1 MIKIGTTGFL
11 VFLLAAG
18 PGPEAEVSPPEEAD
32 AGRTVSVEGV
42 AAGAQAAPVAV
53 LREVGERFQG
63 RSFSIMYGKYLAF
76 AEDALAPPLET
87 SRTRLLGIEQLRTGL
102 FKATMEV
109 EVPAGLEERL
119 ARLRERTQRG
129 TGGPAA
135 ESLILAREAARED
148 ALEKAILAAVAEQY
162 PGDSAPA
169 RLVGR
174 AYFLGTIREEIEEGL
189 YVILARVKVRL
200 VKP

>member
-1 MIKIGTTGFL
+1 MGFL
-11 VFLLAAG
+11 ALLLAAALTSE
-18 PGPEAEVSPPEEAD
+18 PTSPSPEATPAVQMFI
-32 AGRTVSVEGV
+32 VEGV
-42 AAGAQAAPVAV
+42 AGGAQAAPVAV

-63 RSFSIMYGKYLAF
+63 RSFSIMYGEYLAF
-76 AEDALAPPLET
+76 ADDAIPPPLET
-87 SRTRLLGIEQLRTGL
+87 SRTRLISVEQLKTGL

-119 ARLRERTQRG
+119 ARLREQIQRG
-129 TGGPAA
+129 TGDAA
-135 ESLILAREAARED
+135 VVSLILAREEARED
-148 ALEKAILAAVAEQY
+148 AMKKAILAAVAEQY
-162 PGDSAPA
+162 PGQSAPA

-174 AYFLGTIREEIEEGL
+174 AYFLGTIREEIEEGC